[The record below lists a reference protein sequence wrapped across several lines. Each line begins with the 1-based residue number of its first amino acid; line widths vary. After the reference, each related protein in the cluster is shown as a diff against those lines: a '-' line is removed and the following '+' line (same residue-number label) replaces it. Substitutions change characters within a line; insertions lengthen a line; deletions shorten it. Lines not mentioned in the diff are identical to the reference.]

1 MTPDKERNIAHARK
15 AIEEAAS
22 KGAQLVMLPVSFY
35 SLSSIYLFIFNCVS
49 ELVLSTKICFQKMGF
64 SRLEVSVEVLLC
76 I

>member
-35 SLSSIYLFIFNCVS
+35 SLSRILFFNCVS